1 MSGKFDEHPSPKCC
15 ICYTAFV
22 NLNLFDCP
30 YTQYHDSPPALLPD
44 LTGELQGAGGG
55 TEEGWGA
62 VNGGHER
69 LGQPPLLKVVG

>member
-1 MSGKFDEHPSPKCC
+1 MLCLGTITIDHSSIHSLK
-15 ICYTAFV
+15 
-22 NLNLFDCP
+22 NLKLFDFP

-69 LGQPPLLKVVG
+69 LGQPPLLEVMG